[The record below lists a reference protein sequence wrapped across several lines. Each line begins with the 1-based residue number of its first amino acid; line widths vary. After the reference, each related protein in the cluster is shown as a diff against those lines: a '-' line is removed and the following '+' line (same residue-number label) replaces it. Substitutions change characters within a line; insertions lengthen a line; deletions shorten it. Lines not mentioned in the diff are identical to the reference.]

1 MNLYIKN
8 MKLECVKLNLK
19 DALLT
24 AERFTAK
31 QATLPVLRYVLLIAN
46 NTSLR
51 LRATNLD
58 LGIEIELPA
67 RVEREG
73 VLAIPADTLG
83 SFLNNLPQERNVTL
97 EQVGEHLTI
106 TGENYST
113 LIKGYGYEDFPTL
126 PFLEKGTHI
135 TLPAKTLI
143 SAFKATSYAAAVT
156 DVKPEFA
163 SVLMT
168 IEHNTLYFVAT
179 DSSRLAEKK
188 VPLKTVPEEEI
199 RVLIPSKNVTEI
211 SRALEGVDEQ
221 VNIYFSRTQLTFV
234 CGRFRLTTR
243 LVDGIFPDYNQ
254 IIPKQTT
261 SEATLLKQD
270 LIDRLKLTTVFS
282 GKLHQVRLKIMP
294 GEGVF
299 EVEARNDELGETS
312 QQIEAVLS
320 GESVEYLLNTR
331 YLNDV
336 LSVITS
342 DSVVFKCAGPGRPI
356 IIEGVA
362 DGSFRYL
369 LMPMRG

>member
-1 MNLYIKN
+1 

-83 SFLNNLPQERNVTL
+83 AFLNNLPQERNVTL

-106 TGENYST
+106 TGDKYST
-113 LIKGYGYEDFPTL
+113 LIKSYGYEDFPTL
-126 PFLEKGTHI
+126 PFMEKGSHVTI
-135 TLPAKTLI
+135 PSKNLI
-143 SAFKATSYAAAVT
+143 AAFKSTQYAAAIS
-156 DVKPEFA
+156 DIKPEFA
-163 SVLMT
+163 SVLVT
-168 IEHNTLYFVAT
+168 IDHNTLYFVAT

-188 VPLKTVPEEEI
+188 IPLKTIPDEEF

-211 SRALEGVDEQ
+211 TRALDGIEEDVH
-221 VNIYFSRTQLTFV
+221 VFYSKTQLTLV
-234 CGRFRLTTR
+234 CGSMKLTTR
-243 LVDGIFPDYNQ
+243 LIDGIFPDYYQ
-254 IIPKQTT
+254 IIPKTITT
-261 SEATLLKQD
+261 EATMLKQD
-270 LIDRLKLTTVFS
+270 LTERLKLTTVFS
-282 GKLHQVRLKIMP
+282 GKLQQVRVKIYP
-294 GEGVF
+294 QEGVF
-299 EVEARNDELGETS
+299 EVEAKNDEVGETS
-312 QQIEAVLS
+312 QQIESVLS
-320 GESVEYLLNTR
+320 GEPVEYLLNTR
-331 YLNDV
+331 YINDV
-336 LSVITS
+336 LGVIPS
-342 DSVVFKCAGPGRPI
+342 DSLVFKCAGPGRPI
-356 IIEGVA
+356 IIEGVG

>member
-1 MNLYIKN
+1 

-58 LGIEIELPA
+58 LGFEIELPA

-83 SFLNNLPQERNVTL
+83 AFLNNLPQERSVTL
-97 EQVGEHLTI
+97 EQVGDHLTI
-106 TGENYST
+106 TGDKYST
-113 LIKGYGYEDFPTL
+113 LIKGFGYEDFPTL

-135 TLPAKTLI
+135 SLPSKTLI
-143 SAFKATSYAAAVT
+143 NAFKATQYAAAVT

-163 SVLMT
+163 AVLFT
-168 IEHNTLYFVAT
+168 IENNTLYFVAT

-188 VPLKTVPEEEI
+188 VPLKQVPDEDI

-211 SRALEGVDEQ
+211 ARALDGLEDE
-221 VNIYFSRTQLTFV
+221 VHIYFSRTQITLV
-234 CGRFRLTTR
+234 CGRLKLTTR
-243 LVDGIFPDYNQ
+243 LVDGMFPDYNQ
-254 IIPKQTT
+254 IIPKTFST
-261 SEATLLKQD
+261 EAVLLKQD
-270 LIDRLKLTTVFS
+270 LVERLKLTTVFS
-282 GKLHQVRLKIMP
+282 GKLQQVRVKIYP
-294 GEGVF
+294 QEGVF
-299 EVEARNDELGETS
+299 EVEARNDEVGETS
-312 QQIEAVLS
+312 QQIEAVLT
-320 GESVEYLLNTR
+320 GDSVEYLLNTR
-331 YLNDV
+331 YINDV
-336 LSVITS
+336 LSVIHT
-342 DSVVFKCAGPGRPI
+342 DSIVFKCAGPGRPI
-356 IIEGVA
+356 IIEGVG
-362 DGSFRYL
+362 DPSFRYL

>member
-1 MNLYIKN
+1 

-31 QATLPVLRYVLLIAN
+31 QATLPVLRYVLVIAN

-58 LGIEIELPA
+58 LGFEIELPA

-83 SFLNNLPQERNVTL
+83 AFLNNLPNERNVTL
-97 EQVGEHLTI
+97 EQIGDHLTI
-106 TGENYST
+106 TGEKYST
-113 LIKGYGYEDFPTL
+113 LIKGFGYEDFPTL
-126 PFLEKGTHI
+126 PFLEKGTHV
-135 TLPAKTLI
+135 TLPIKTLI
-143 SAFKATSYAAAVT
+143 NAFKSTQYAAAVT
-156 DVKPEFA
+156 DIKPEFA
-163 SVLMT
+163 SVLFT
-168 IEHNTLYFVAT
+168 IENNILYFVAT

-188 VPLKTVPEEEI
+188 VPLKVVPDEDI

-211 SRALEGVDEQ
+211 SRALDGIDDE
-221 VNIYFSRTQLTFV
+221 VVIYFSRTQLTFITSNLK
-234 CGRFRLTTR
+234 LTTR

-254 IIPKQTT
+254 IIPKTFST
-261 SEATLLKQD
+261 EAVLMKHD
-270 LIDRLKLTTVFS
+270 LVERLKITSIFS
-282 GKLHQVRLKIMP
+282 GKLQQVRVKIYP
-294 GEGVF
+294 QDGAF
-299 EVEARNDELGETS
+299 EVEAKNDEIGETS

-320 GESVEYLLNTR
+320 GDPVEYLLNAR

-336 LSVITS
+336 LSAINT
-342 DSVVFKCAGPGRPI
+342 DSIVFKCAGPGRPI
-356 IIEGVA
+356 IIEGVN

>member
-1 MNLYIKN
+1 

-46 NTSLR
+46 DTSLR

-126 PFLEKGTHI
+126 PFLEKGTQI

-143 SAFKATSYAAAVT
+143 NAFKSTVYAAAVT

-168 IEHNTLYFVAT
+168 IEHNTLYLVAT

-188 VPLKTVPEEEI
+188 VPLKTVPEDEI

-211 SRALEGVDEQ
+211 SRALEGLDDQ
-221 VNIYFSRTQLTFV
+221 VHIYFSKTQLTFV
-234 CGRFRLTTR
+234 SGRLRLTTR
-243 LVDGIFPDYNQ
+243 LIDGIFPDYHQ
-254 IIPKQTT
+254 IIPRQFT

-270 LIDRLKLTTVFS
+270 LIDRLKITTVFS

-299 EVEARNDELGETS
+299 EVEARNDEVGETS

-320 GESVEYLLNTR
+320 GDAVEYLLNTR

-336 LSVITS
+336 LTVISS

-356 IIEGVA
+356 VIEGVS